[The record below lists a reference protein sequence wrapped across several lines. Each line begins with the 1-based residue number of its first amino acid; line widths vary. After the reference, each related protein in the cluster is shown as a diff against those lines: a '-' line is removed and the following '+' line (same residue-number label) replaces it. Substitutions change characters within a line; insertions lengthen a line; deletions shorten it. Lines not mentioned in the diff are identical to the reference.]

1 MASCQFGIIDM
12 IQLREV
18 TATLC
23 IFKGPQWLHLCC
35 WLLAFECF
43 YLVVKA
49 CCDVGMTCP
58 EAYQKVTRLAPR
70 TKYPAWSFPNELSS
84 PSHMAALFLM
94 CKIDLKMPFL
104 KLPRWIQAKQVLAPV
119 IGRPQWQSFEC
130 DQLGAIFIM
139 LSLCQ

>member
-12 IQLREV
+12 IQLQEV

-35 WLLAFECF
+35 WLLAFESF

-58 EAYQKVTRLAPR
+58 KVYQKVTWLAPR
-70 TKYPAWSFPNELSS
+70 AKYPALFCLNELSL
-84 PSHMAALFLM
+84 PNLIWILVFL
-94 CKIDLKMPFL
+94 C
-104 KLPRWIQAKQVLAPV
+104 AKSVLN
-119 IGRPQWQSFEC
+119 WHF
-130 DQLGAIFIM
+130 
-139 LSLCQ
+139 